1 MFDHFKAAWPTVK
14 ANLVGWII
22 FIVVFKLV
30 KVFTGGLGII
40 LLPNAYRAVRNAI
53 VRQEGPSI
61 GDLFNFDNFMD
72 DLVAMLV
79 HSATIFIG
87 VWLCGLGA
95 PIAVI
100 LFFWMPMLAAEGKFA
115 AVDAAKAS
123 MAHAKGNIG
132 AIIMFLVA
140 AWLVVVAGTLCCY
153 VGMFV
158 ALPVVFV
165 GKWMF
170 YLSQRDAILTA
181 AEEAN
186 IPTKP

>member
-1 MFDHFKAAWPTVK
+1 MFDHLKAAWPIVK

-22 FIVVFKLV
+22 FVVVFGIV
-30 KVFTGGLGII
+30 NSFTGGLGII
-40 LLPNAYRAVRNAI
+40 LMPNAYRAVRNAI

-79 HSATIFIG
+79 YFGTIFIG
-87 VWLCGLGA
+87 TWLCFIGA
-95 PIAVI
+95 PIAMI

-132 AIIMFLVA
+132 AIVMFLIG
-140 AWLVVVAGTLCCY
+140 AWIAIFLGTLCCY
-153 VGMFV
+153 VGVFV
-158 ALPVVFV
+158 AAPVVFV
-165 GKWMF
+165 AHWMF
-170 YLSQRDAILTA
+170 YESQRDAIMA
-181 AEEAN
+181 AAQAAG